1 MMLKFHDACSVRVH
15 VCSYQCYVVQM
26 NGLLFYSY
34 FQFIL
39 FFIIYMH
46 ILYMIVFLCEQVEER
61 EMLPTLP
68 SPLFSTLNSSCQRF
82 CTNVLQICTSQ
93 IRSKSCTDCLPQGH
107 ITLVFNAG
115 KPHTRGTKLEKKKS
129 TFFFYDL
136 SRLNL

>member
-34 FQFIL
+34 FQFIF

-82 CTNVLQICTSQ
+82 CTKCYKYVHH
-93 IRSKSCTDCLPQGH
+93 KSEANRAP
-107 ITLVFNAG
+107 IVFL
-115 KPHTRGTKLEKKKS
+115 KDT
-129 TFFFYDL
+129 
-136 SRLNL
+136 